1 LGYALRSA
9 GTLTGKSF
17 CFFFQ
22 KEVLSCFP
30 WLSFGK
36 ERDMHHRNGVL
47 AAALLIALS
56 AGAASAQSQYPGQ
69 DPDWPCAQRLV
80 ATLTPGSYWAGPVPS
95 HTAWRDDE
103 KIFPLVTD
111 IVNRDTADD
120 DGLTRLNA
128 YVDTIPADQRATA
141 IPFLFGAIVDQTN
154 DERTLLI
161 QRIKQ
166 LGLRQRRMGDVVA
179 KISTQVDELQP
190 TDSRYHDL
198 AGERDFD
205 VRAFQETQHTM
216 RYACEAPAAM
226 ERRLGVYARV
236 LQAKLSKK

>member
-1 LGYALRSA
+1 
-9 GTLTGKSF
+9 
-17 CFFFQ
+17 
-22 KEVLSCFP
+22 
-30 WLSFGK
+30 
-36 ERDMHHRNGVL
+36 
-47 AAALLIALS
+47 
-56 AGAASAQSQYPGQ
+56 
-69 DPDWPCAQRLV
+69 
-80 ATLTPGSYWAGPVPS
+80 VPS

-111 IVNRDTADD
+111 IVDRDTPDADA
-120 DGLTRLNA
+120 LAKLNTYA
-128 YVDTIPADQRATA
+128 DTIPADQRATA

-154 DERTLLI
+154 DERNLLV

-179 KISTQVDELQP
+179 RISTQVDEMQP

-226 ERRLGVYARV
+226 ERRLGVFARA
-236 LQAKLSKK
+236 LQAKLGSK